1 MSQHI
6 MKMVVETF
14 LIVSNTLFGKLYT
27 PLELLM
33 MKDLQL
39 LQYHFSFF
47 IFVYLVA
54 NYTILR

>member
-1 MSQHI
+1 

-14 LIVSNTLFGKLYT
+14 LIVSNILFGKLYT
-27 PLELLM
+27 SLELLT

-47 IFVYLVA
+47 ILY
-54 NYTILR
+54 

>member
-1 MSQHI
+1 MSQNI

-54 NYTILR
+54 N